1 MPSSPDAAA
10 LLEAT
15 SSAGALVAVVPTD
28 SEEAL
33 DVLLAASAAELDEA
47 APDAELAAD
56 VLLAELE
63 PPQAASML
71 ATIAVL
77 RSVAITFFLIRFLS
91 SFGEKY

>member
-10 LLEAT
+10 LLEAP

-63 PPQAASML
+63 PAEKCSNN
-71 ATIAVL
+71 
-77 RSVAITFFLIRFLS
+77 FLS
-91 SFGEKY
+91 HKVPFLLW